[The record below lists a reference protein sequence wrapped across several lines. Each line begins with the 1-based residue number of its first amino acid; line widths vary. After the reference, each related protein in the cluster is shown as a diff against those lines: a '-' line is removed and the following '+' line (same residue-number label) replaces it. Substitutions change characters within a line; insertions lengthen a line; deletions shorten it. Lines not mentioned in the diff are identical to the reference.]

1 MLYNAEPP
9 LRDVGDEDQDEQS
22 GTANNPTDP
31 AYEKE
36 HKQYL
41 WQVEHLIFP
50 ALKYQFA
57 APKSLASSSGTNS
70 GHVVQLA
77 NLPDLYK
84 IFERC

>member
-1 MLYNAEPP
+1 MALLYSAEPP
-9 LRDVGDEDQDEQS
+9 LRDVADKDDM
-22 GTANNPTDP
+22 PDP
-31 AYEKE
+31 SYETE
-36 HKQYL
+36 HKKYL

-57 APKSLASSSGTNS
+57 APKTLAASSGPGS